1 MMQEWF
7 ENLKC
12 LELGFVFCHEEKKN
26 RHLAAELRVNKVL
39 DAWKQRQRM
48 SVSQEILTTGV
59 FLELGGVVLYFT
71 CTLSLNK
78 TP

>member
-7 ENLKC
+7 EDLKY
-12 LELGFVFCHEEKKN
+12 LKLSFVFYHEEQKN
-26 RHLAAELRVNKVL
+26 RHLAAELRVSKVV
-39 DAWKQRQRM
+39 DAWKQHQRM

-59 FLELGGVVLYFT
+59 FLEWGVMLYFT